1 MLMAIAI
8 LTGGCGQLVKVEP
21 VKIQPIH
28 ITVDVN
34 LKDGSGPGSA
44 SPTGETKPP

>member
-1 MLMAIAI
+1 MAVI
-8 LTGGCGQLVKVEP
+8 LLGGCGHLVKVEP

-34 LKDGSGPGSA
+34 LKDGSGTR
-44 SPTGETKPP
+44 PTGETMPQ